1 MNVNTSD
8 IMKLKRDMVYA
19 LDNLSEDQLGS
30 IAKIIQE
37 AISDVQI
44 SKPKPFLQLHIQE
57 IIKASHDIQTLG
69 LIIGE
74 QDGKLERWFE
84 SIRIILKN
92 YHSELK
98 QEESRL
104 NREFVKSL
112 DTIAKIFQVLK
123 SYQNETQDGSL
134 LNSRIRKMI
143 DDHRQNKFVNLA
155 QYCNEAE
162 PMSQVNRE
170 VEDGILKL
178 KPILLEKIVGI
189 SKEIRDFYSRLGIV
203 DEYDNQ
209 NFLEQLPS
217 LEESIKYSTIEEIDD
232 IKGIMSTNFS
242 RSSPALEEKIK
253 REKQK
258 LENFISEQCSLMRNI
273 MDRLRLLEIEL
284 EKKADLDLHHYSD
297 EELIQHIGIKKAS
310 FERYNNKL
318 EILLDE
324 KMNRERQLN
333 NLMERL
339 EELWAVLRPND
350 NSIQEFLK
358 VNLNIKR
365 ESISNFEALVEELEH
380 EKKENISKFI
390 ETSRMR
396 IIGYWDLLMYDEED
410 RLKFE
415 AFYDENSDNF
425 DEDLLDRHNQE
436 IAKLRAEVDKLKPLL
451 QSISKLDDLL
461 KEKSYLDEAV
471 KDPNRLLKR
480 DSFKILRHEE
490 KIREKL
496 ARQLP
501 STIRDLKL
509 QLNSFEL
516 EKGRAFKV
524 NGEPYISR
532 LEEIELEL
540 GRKRSSRKSPI
551 KTLPTSNPSRVY
563 KREPITATTR
573 KRNHLSTHS
582 KYPSKVQLLSQ
593 SATSN
598 AYKSSASFGSVI
610 RRQNTECMTNPFNS
624 RESSPLRKPVHSR
637 RHVKASQLQE
647 TPPLRFISPI
657 KPPVFSS
664 PTSHSSVRSDHFMS
678 GSTISN
684 KPIVIKGGSPIRQ
697 NSGSQLHT
705 HSHLKMPSLS
715 PSSQSPPSKPVLQ
728 RPAACT
734 TLKPLNFQ
742 LKASSPPSS
751 SLIHDSVNGRTVR
764 PFNSLDSSNDIP
776 VAELSDSMI
785 DYSEEFKE
793 NISPKS
799 YKTHGKAQQTFLND
813 VSMNWDTETF

>member
-1 MNVNTSD
+1 
-8 IMKLKRDMVYA
+8 MKLKKDMICS

-30 IAKIIQE
+30 IAKFIQE
-37 AISDVQI
+37 TNSDVQI
-44 SKPKPFLQLHIQE
+44 NKPKPLLQLHIQD

-69 LIIGE
+69 LIIGG

-84 SIRIILKN
+84 SIHIILTN
-92 YHSELK
+92 YYSELK
-98 QEESRL
+98 QEERRL
-104 NREFVKSL
+104 NQEFIKSL

-123 SYQNETQDGSL
+123 NYQKEAQDGSL
-134 LNSRIRKMI
+134 LSCRVQKLI
-143 DDHRQNKFVNLA
+143 DDYRQNEFVNLA

-170 VEDGILKL
+170 VENGILKL
-178 KPILLEKIVGI
+178 KPMLVEKIVGI
-189 SKEIRDFYSRLGIV
+189 SKEIRGFYSRLEIV
-203 DEYDNQ
+203 DEYDNPK
-209 NFLEQLPS
+209 FLEQLPS
-217 LEESIKYSTIEEIDD
+217 PEESQKYSTIEEVDD

-258 LENFISEQCSLMRNI
+258 LEKFISQKCSLMRNT
-273 MDRLRLLEIEL
+273 MDKLRMLENEL
-284 EKKADLDLHHYSD
+284 ERTVDLDLQHYCD

-310 FERYNNKL
+310 FEQYNNKL
-318 EILLDE
+318 KVLLEE
-324 KMNRERQLN
+324 KSNRERQLKD
-333 NLMERL
+333 LMERL
-339 EELWAVLRPND
+339 EDLWAVLRPKD

-358 VNLNIKR
+358 VNRNIKR
-365 ESISNFEALVEELEH
+365 ASISNFEALVEELEQ
-380 EKKENISKFI
+380 EKRENISKFI
-390 ETSRMR
+390 QTSRMR
-396 IIGYWDLLMYDEED
+396 ILGYWDLLMYDEED

-415 AFYDENSDNF
+415 AFYDENPDNF

-451 QSISKLDDLL
+451 ESITKLDDLL

-509 QLNSFEL
+509 QLNSFEI

-532 LEEIELEL
+532 LEEIESEL
-540 GRKRSSRKSPI
+540 GRKRSFRKSPI
-551 KTLPTSNPSRVY
+551 KTLPANSSSRVC
-563 KREPITATTR
+563 KREPTKTATR
-573 KRNHLSTHS
+573 KRNHLSMQS
-582 KYPSKVQLLSQ
+582 RLPSTVQRLSQ
-593 SATSN
+593 SVNSN
-598 AYKSSASFGSVI
+598 TYKSPASFGSVI
-610 RRQNTECMTNPFNS
+610 RRQNTESMTNPFNS
-624 RESSPLRKPVHSR
+624 RESSPLRKTVHSR
-637 RHVKASQLQE
+637 QHAKASQLQDI
-647 TPPLRFISPI
+647 TPDLRFMSPI
-657 KPPVFSS
+657 EPPVFSNPADPS
-664 PTSHSSVRSDHFMS
+664 LVRSVCFMS

-697 NSGSQLHT
+697 NSESELHT
-705 HSHLKMPSLS
+705 RSHLKMPSLS
-715 PSSQSPPSKPVLQ
+715 PPTRVPPSNAILQ
-728 RPAACT
+728 GPAEST
-734 TLKPLNFQ
+734 SLKPLNCQ
-742 LKASSPPSS
+742 LKASSPSS
-751 SLIHDSVNGRTVR
+751 SLIQDRVNGSIVR
-764 PFNSLDSSNDIP
+764 PSDSPNTSNAIP

-785 DYSEEFKE
+785 DYSEEVKE
-793 NISPKS
+793 NVSPRS
-799 YKTHGKAQQTFLND
+799 YKAHGKAQQMFLND